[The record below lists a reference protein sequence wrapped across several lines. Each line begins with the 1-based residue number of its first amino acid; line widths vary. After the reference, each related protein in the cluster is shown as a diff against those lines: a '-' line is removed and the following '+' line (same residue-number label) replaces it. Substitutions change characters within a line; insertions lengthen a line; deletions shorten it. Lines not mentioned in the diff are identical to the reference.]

1 MAIDCRLEQERMYF
15 RLTGEI
21 GHHRAGELM
30 RQLETQLDL
39 ESPRQVELDM
49 SGVTFMDSSG
59 IALLL
64 RLYRSWPSPGE
75 SSRWSRCPSS
85 RARCSK
91 AAGLER
97 MFSISYL

>member
-1 MAIDCRLEQERMYF
+1 MAIDCRLDQERMEL

-21 GHHRAGELM
+21 DHHRAGELM

-39 ESPRQVELDM
+39 ESPKLVELDL

-64 RLYRSWPSPGE
+64 KLYRSLGFTGGKLKVVRVPAQPGKVL
-75 SSRWSRCPSS
+75 
-85 RARCSK
+85 K
-91 AAGLER
+91 AAGLSR
-97 MFSISYL
+97 LFPISFL

>member
-1 MAIDCRLEQERMYF
+1 MAMDCRLEQERMYL

-21 GHHRAGELM
+21 DHHRAGELM
-30 RQLETQLDL
+30 RQLESQLDL

-64 RLYRSWPSPGE
+64 RLYRTLSMTGRKLQVVQVPKQPGKVL
-75 SSRWSRCPSS
+75 
-85 RARCSK
+85 K